1 MYLANR
7 CKSFVFR
14 FIIVKIIGFI
24 ILMAFETASGLD
36 YTVPKTIES
45 SVYWVVGIAS
55 YFGYYYLILL
65 LNCLKKPLKPFRP

>member
-1 MYLANR
+1 M
-7 CKSFVFR
+7 V
-14 FIIVKIIGFI
+14 
-24 ILMAFETASGLD
+24 FETASGLD

-45 SVYWVVGIAS
+45 AIYWVVGIAS